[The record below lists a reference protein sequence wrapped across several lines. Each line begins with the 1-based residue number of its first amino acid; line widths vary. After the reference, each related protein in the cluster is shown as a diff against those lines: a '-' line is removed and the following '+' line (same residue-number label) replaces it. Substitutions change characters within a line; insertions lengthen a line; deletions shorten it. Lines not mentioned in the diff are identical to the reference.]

1 NTTMASAPTSA
12 ALTQT
17 PLPESATLLLVS
29 RGKVRDLYEVADGA
43 DAYLLFVA
51 TDRISAFDVVLNNV
65 RLQFY
70 CFCLHTLRFSTV
82 LFSRSHA
89 TPNATANRN
98 RTGNSKPAK

>member
-1 NTTMASAPTSA
+1 MASAPTSA

-65 RLQFY
+65 CACKMFADCADMERFPVQ
-70 CFCLHTLRFSTV
+70 LRIM
-82 LFSRSHA
+82 RRA
-89 TPNATANRN
+89 
-98 RTGNSKPAK
+98 